1 MVNSGFQFTSAP
13 FVRLLLPLCL
23 GVCLE
28 KSGLHLP
35 TQFFI
40 VLLFLAVVT
49 LLILKDI
56 AFLLQPIWAIILFL
70 AVLFIGFA
78 RAQEKEILFPTL
90 NNQRYFMVVDTYPI
104 EKAKTYQVVCQ
115 MINSELKILTY
126 LPKSPAVK
134 SAKPGDILSMNG
146 LPELIENDGNPYEFN
161 YRRYLNDRGIG
172 HRIFLREGQ
181 YDLLKGCSLMNIS
194 RHALVL
200 REKLIEILYRSGIQR
215 DHVPLISSIS
225 FGARDEV
232 DKETVQSFTNTGVIH
247 VLAVSGMN
255 VGLIFIILDFFL
267 RFMKRWKLGF
277 LFHTLVILIGI
288 WSYSLVTGMS
298 ASILR
303 AAVMFT
309 FVVIGNAFRRNANI
323 FNSLAVSAFLLI
335 LWDPAIIRD
344 IGFQLS
350 YAAVLAIV
358 VIQPLLYK
366 RLYFKSRFLD
376 KIWLLLSVTFAA
388 QIGTLPFTLQYFHQ
402 FPVYFWLAN
411 LVVIPLVTTILY
423 LSFVVVFLSLI
434 SGFFTTIFAFVLD
447 WSVRL
452 VLLSVNIV
460 EALPH
465 AVIKGIYP
473 SYFQLTIFLLMGWMF
488 YNYCKVQQFRSLR
501 NFCLLAILLS
511 FTGVLATYRQ
521 LTSSEIIFLNIPGT
535 RTMVVTKG
543 GRAVVL
549 YDRCENAVEKI
560 GYVLKPYL
568 GERGIKKTAM
578 FQLSDSLRIADG
590 CLCVVGNMVFYKGA
604 RIVIQSLETTAHK
617 DTSKELFADLVW
629 IGTIKSGIDHRL
641 NLPSCRIVLY
651 HASNEA
657 EKEVKAHHPSS
668 TFNVNSSVQL
678 VIESFPFENKNRFIC
693 HYFNRGKE

>member
-1 MVNSGFQFTSAP
+1 MVKTGFQFTSAP
-13 FVRLLLPLCL
+13 FIRLLLPLCL

-35 TQFFI
+35 SLFFI
-40 VLLFLAVVT
+40 ALLFFAIVI

-56 AFLLQPIWAIILFL
+56 VFLLQPIWAVILFL
-70 AVLFIGFA
+70 AILVMGIA
-78 RAQEKEILFPTL
+78 RAQGKEILFPKL
-90 NNQRYFMVVDTYPI
+90 NNQRYFVVLDTYPI

-115 MINSELKILTY
+115 MINSKLKILTY
-126 LPKSPAVK
+126 LPKSPAIK
-134 SAKPGDILSMNG
+134 SAKPGDVLSMNG
-146 LPELIENDGNPYEFN
+146 LPELIENDGNPYEFD
-161 YRRYLNDRGIG
+161 YRSYLNDRGIG

-181 YDLLKGCSLMNIS
+181 YNLLNGCSLMNIS

-200 REKLIEILYRSGIQR
+200 REKLVEILYRSGIQG
-215 DHVPLISSIS
+215 DHVPLISSIA

-277 LFHTLVILIGI
+277 LFHTSAVLIGI
-288 WSYSLVTGMS
+288 WSYALVTGMS

-335 LWDPAIIRD
+335 LWDPAIMRD
-344 IGFQLS
+344 VGFQLS

-366 RLYFKSRFLD
+366 CLYFKSYFPD
-376 KIWLLLSVTFAA
+376 KIWLLLSITFAA
-388 QIGTLPFTLQYFHQ
+388 QIGTLPFTLHYFHQ

-411 LVVIPLVTTILY
+411 LAVIPLVTSILY
-423 LSFVVVFLSLI
+423 LSFAVVFLSLI
-434 SGFFTTIFAFVLD
+434 SGFFTSIFAFVLD

-473 SYFQLTIFLLMGWMF
+473 SYFQVTIFLLMGWLF
-488 YNYCKVQQFRSLR
+488 YNYCKVKQFRSLR
-501 NFCLLAILLS
+501 NLFLLAILLS
-511 FTGVLATYRQ
+511 FTGILATYRQ

-535 RTMVVTKG
+535 RAMVVAEG

-549 YDRCENAVEKI
+549 YDRCENADERI

-578 FQLSDSLRIADG
+578 FQFSDSLRIEEG
-590 CLCVVGNMVFYKGA
+590 SLCVVGNRVFYKGA
-604 RIVIQSLETTAHK
+604 KLVIQSVEATVP
-617 DTSKELFADLVW
+617 DRSSEISADLVW
-629 IGTIKSGIDHRL
+629 IGTIKSGNDHSL
-641 NLPSCRIVLY
+641 DLPSCRIVLY

-657 EKEVKAHHPSS
+657 ENEVKAHHPFAA
-668 TFNVNSSVQL
+668 FNVKRAVQL
-678 VIESFPFENKNRFIC
+678 VIQSFPFENKNRFIC
-693 HYFNRGKE
+693 QHFNRGK

>member
-1 MVNSGFQFTSAP
+1 MVKTGFQFTSAP
-13 FVRLLLPLCL
+13 FVRLLFPLCL

-35 TQFFI
+35 GLFFI
-40 VLLFLAVVT
+40 ALLSLAVVT

-56 AFLLQPIWAIILFL
+56 DFVLQPIWAAILFL
-70 AVLFIGFA
+70 AIFFIGIT
-78 RAQEKEILFPTL
+78 RAQEKEILFPKL
-90 NNQRYFMVVDTYPI
+90 NNQHYYVVLDTYPI

-115 MINSELKILTY
+115 IINSELKILTY
-126 LPKSPAVK
+126 LPKSAAVK
-134 SAKPGDILSMNG
+134 SAKPGDVLSITG
-146 LPELIENDGNPYEFN
+146 LPDLIENDGNPFEFN
-161 YRRYLNDRGIG
+161 YRKYLNDRGIG

-194 RHALVL
+194 RHALII
-200 REKLIEILYRSGIQR
+200 REELIEILYRSGIQGA
-215 DHVPLISSIS
+215 HVPLISSIS

-267 RFMKRWKLGF
+267 RFLKRRKLGL
-277 LFHTLVILIGI
+277 LFHTLAVLIGI
-288 WSYSLVTGMS
+288 WSYALVTGMS

-335 LWDPAIIRD
+335 LWDPAIIND

-350 YAAVLAIV
+350 YAAVLSIV

-366 RLYFKSRFLD
+366 RFYFKSRFLD

-388 QIGTLPFTLQYFHQ
+388 QIGTLPFTLHYFHQ

-411 LVVIPLVTTILY
+411 LAVIPLVTIILY
-423 LSFVVVFLSLI
+423 LSFVVIFLSLI
-434 SGFFTTIFAFVLD
+434 SGFFTSIFAFALD
-447 WSVRL
+447 WTVRL
-452 VLLSVNIV
+452 VLISVNMV
-460 EALPH
+460 ETLPH

-473 SYFQLTIFLLMGWMF
+473 SYFQVIIILIMGWIF
-488 YNYCKVQQFRSLR
+488 YIYYKVRHFRSLR
-501 NFCLLAILLS
+501 NMCLLAILLAI
-511 FTGVLATYRQ
+511 TGVLTTYRR

-535 RTMVVTKG
+535 RAMVVTKEE
-543 GRAVVL
+543 RAVVL
-549 YDRCENAVEKI
+549 YDRCEKANEKI
-560 GYVLKPYL
+560 GYALKPFL
-568 GERGIKKTAM
+568 GERGIKKTEM
-578 FQLSDSLRIADG
+578 YQLSDSLRMSDG
-590 CLCVVGNMVFYKGA
+590 NLCVIGNRVFYKGA
-604 RIVIQSLETTAHK
+604 RIVIQPLESIAQK
-617 DTSKELFADLVW
+617 SASEGLFADLVW
-629 IGTIKSGIDHRL
+629 IGKIKSGIDL
-641 NLPSCRIVLY
+641 DLLSCRIILY
-651 HASNEA
+651 RTSEEVEN
-657 EKEVKAHHPSS
+657 EVKLHHPSN

-678 VIESFPFENKNRFIC
+678 VIQSFPFENKNRFIC
-693 HYFNRGKE
+693 QYFNRRKQ

>member
-13 FVRLLLPLCL
+13 FSRLLLPLCL

-35 TQFFI
+35 ALFFI
-40 VLLFLAVVT
+40 VLLFLGVVT

-56 AFLLQPIWAIILFL
+56 AFLFQPIWAVILFL
-70 AVLFIGFA
+70 SILFIGIA

-90 NNQRYFMVVDTYPI
+90 HNQHYFVVLDTYPI

-134 SAKPGDILSMNG
+134 NAKPGDVLSMNG
-146 LPELIENDGNPYEFN
+146 LPELIENDGNPYEFD
-161 YRRYLNDRGIG
+161 YRSYLNDRGIG

-181 YDLLKGCSLMNIS
+181 YNLLKGCSLMNIS
-194 RHALVL
+194 RHALVF
-200 REKLIEILYRSGIQR
+200 RQKLIGILYKSGIQEDR
-215 DHVPLISSIS
+215 VPLISSIS
-225 FGARDEV
+225 FGARDDV

-267 RFMKRWKLGF
+267 RFLKRWKLGF
-277 LFHTLVILIGI
+277 LFHTLAVLIGI
-288 WSYSLVTGMS
+288 WSYALVTGMS

-309 FVVIGNAFRRNANI
+309 FVVIGNAFHRNANI
-323 FNSLAVSAFLLI
+323 FNSLAVSAFFLI
-335 LWDPAIIRD
+335 LWDPAIITD

-350 YAAVLAIV
+350 YAAVLSIV

-366 RLYFKSRFLD
+366 RLYFKSHFLD

-411 LVVIPLVTTILY
+411 LAVIPLVTLILY
-423 LSFVVVFLSLI
+423 LSFAVVFLSLI
-434 SGFFTTIFAFVLD
+434 SGFLTSIFAFVLD

-452 VLLSVNIV
+452 VLFSVNIV
-460 EALPH
+460 EGLPH

-473 SYFQLTIFLLMGWMF
+473 SYFQVIIVLMMGWMF
-488 YNYCKVQQFRSLR
+488 YKYFKMQQFRSLR
-501 NFCLLAILLS
+501 NICLLAIMLAITGALS
-511 FTGVLATYRQ
+511 TYRK

-535 RTMVVTKG
+535 RAMVVTKG
-543 GRAVVL
+543 ERAVVL
-549 YDRCENAVEKI
+549 YDRCEKANEKI
-560 GYVLKPYL
+560 GYVLKPFL
-568 GERGIKKTAM
+568 GERGIRKTDM
-578 FQLSDSLRIADG
+578 LQLSDSLRISDG
-590 CLCVVGNMVFYKGA
+590 NLCVIGNMVFYKGA
-604 RIVIQSLETTAHK
+604 RIAIQPIESTAQK
-617 DTSKELFADLVW
+617 STSKGLIADLVW
-629 IGTIKSGIDHRL
+629 IGKIKSGIDIDF
-641 NLPSCRIVLY
+641 PSCRIILY
-651 HASNEA
+651 QASDEV
-657 EKEVKAHHPSS
+657 EKEVKAHFPATS
-668 TFNVNSSVQL
+668 FNVTSSVRL
-678 VIESFPFENKNRFIC
+678 HIRSLPFENKNRFIC
-693 HYFNRGKE
+693 QYFNNGKE

>member
-1 MVNSGFQFTSAP
+1 MVNSGFQYTSAP

-35 TQFFI
+35 VLLFI
-40 VLLFLAVVT
+40 VLLFLAVVI

-56 AFLLQPIWAIILFL
+56 AFFLQPIWSVILFI
-70 AVLFIGFA
+70 AILFIGIA
-78 RAQEKEILFPTL
+78 RAHEKEILFPTL
-90 NNQRYFMVVDTYPI
+90 NNQHYFVVLDTYPK

-115 MINSELKILTY
+115 MINSDLKILIY

-194 RHALVL
+194 RNALVF
-200 REKLIEILYRSGIQR
+200 REKLIEILYRSGIQEDR
-215 DHVPLISSIS
+215 VPLISSIS

-277 LFHTLVILIGI
+277 LFHTSAVLIGI
-288 WSYSLVTGMS
+288 WSYALVTGMS

-323 FNSLAVSAFLLI
+323 FNSLAVSAFFLV
-335 LWDPAIIRD
+335 LWDPAIMRD

-411 LVVIPLVTTILY
+411 LAVIPLVTCILY

-434 SGFFTTIFAFVLD
+434 SGFFTSIFAFVLD

-452 VLLSVNIV
+452 VLISVNIV

-473 SYFQLTIFLLMGWMF
+473 SYFQVTIILLMGLLF
-488 YNYCKVQQFRSLR
+488 YNYCKVQHFRSLR
-501 NFCLLAILLS
+501 NLFLLAILLS
-511 FTGVLATYRQ
+511 FTGVLATYRH

-535 RTMVVTKG
+535 RAMVVAKG
-543 GRAVVL
+543 ERAVVL
-549 YDRCENAVEKI
+549 FDRCEKANEKI
-560 GYVLKPYL
+560 GYVLKPFF
-568 GERGIKKTAM
+568 GERGIKKTDM
-578 FQLSDSLRIADG
+578 FQLSDSLRISDG
-590 CLCVVGNMVFYKGA
+590 SLCVMGNMVFYKGA
-604 RIVIQSLETTAHK
+604 RIVIQSQDTTAYK
-617 DTSKELFADLVW
+617 NSPKELFADLVW
-629 IGTIKSGIDHRL
+629 IGNIKSGIDHSL
-641 NLPSCRIVLY
+641 DLPTCRIILY
-651 HASNEA
+651 HASKEA
-657 EKEVKAHHPSS
+657 EKEVKEHHPST

-678 VIESFPFENKNRFIC
+678 LIQSFPFENKNQFIC
-693 HYFNRGKE
+693 QYFNQRKE

>member
-1 MVNSGFQFTSAP
+1 M
-13 FVRLLLPLCL
+13 
-23 GVCLE
+23 
-28 KSGLHLP
+28 
-35 TQFFI
+35 
-40 VLLFLAVVT
+40 
-49 LLILKDI
+49 
-56 AFLLQPIWAIILFL
+56 LQPIWAVILFL
-70 AVLFIGFA
+70 AIIFIGIV
-78 RAQEKEILFPTL
+78 RAQEKENLFPKL
-90 NNQRYFMVVDTYPI
+90 NNQHYFVVFDTYPI

-115 MINSELKILTY
+115 MINSKLKILTY
-126 LPKSPAVK
+126 LPKSPVVK

-146 LPELIENDGNPYEFN
+146 LPELIENDGNPYEFD
-161 YRRYLNDRGIG
+161 YRSYLNDKGIG

-181 YDLLKGCSLMNIS
+181 YNLLQGCSLMNIS
-194 RHALVL
+194 RHALVF
-200 REKLIEILYRSGIQR
+200 RQKLIGILYKSGIQEDR
-215 DHVPLISSIS
+215 VPLISSIS
-225 FGARDEV
+225 FGARDDV

-267 RFMKRWKLGF
+267 RFLKRWKLGF
-277 LFHTLVILIGI
+277 LFHTLVVLIGI
-288 WSYSLVTGMS
+288 WGYALVTGMS

-309 FVVIGNAFRRNANI
+309 FVVLGNAFRRNANI
-323 FNSLAVSAFLLI
+323 FNSLAVSAFFLI
-335 LWDPAIIRD
+335 LRDPAIIKD

-350 YAAVLAIV
+350 YAAVLSIV

-366 RLYFKSRFLD
+366 RLYFKSRFLN
-376 KIWLLLSVTFAA
+376 KMWLLLSVTFAA

-434 SGFFTTIFAFVLD
+434 SGLFTSIFAFVLD

-473 SYFQLTIFLLMGWMF
+473 SFFQLAIFILMVWLF
-488 YNYCKVQQFRSLR
+488 YNFCKVQQFRSLR
-501 NFCLLAILLS
+501 NLCLLAILLS
-511 FTGVLATYRQ
+511 FTGVLATYRK

-535 RTMVVTKG
+535 RAMVVTKG
-543 GRAVVL
+543 ERAVIL
-549 YDRCENAVEKI
+549 YDRGEKANEKI
-560 GYVLKPYL
+560 RYVLKPYF

-590 CLCVVGNMVFYKGA
+590 SLCVIGNWVFYKGA
-604 RIVIQSLETTAHK
+604 RIVIQSLETTTTPK
-617 DTSKELFADLVW
+617 TSKELFADLVW
-629 IGTIKSGIDHRL
+629 IGTIKTGIDY
-641 NLPSCRIVLY
+641 NLYLPTCRIILY
-651 HASNEA
+651 HASKEA
-657 EKEVKAHHPSS
+657 EKEVKALHPSTS
-668 TFNVNSSVQL
+668 FNVNSSVRLLIQ
-678 VIESFPFENKNRFIC
+678 SFPFENKNRFIC
-693 HYFNRGKE
+693 QYFNRGKE